1 MLTVSAAVMRLSSIP
16 YLFHDLFQHLH
27 TLSHKYEIHVI
38 VCIMLTVSSAVYM
51 YLINKADPDL
61 GYLTLFK
68 NVNVAGV
75 HSSILLSVFR
85 LHL

>member
-1 MLTVSAAVMRLSSIP
+1 MLTVSTAAMRLSSLI
-16 YLFHDLFQHLH
+16 YSNIF

-51 YLINKADPDL
+51 YLINKADSDL
-61 GYLTLFK
+61 GYLILFK

-75 HSSILLSVFR
+75 HSSILSIVFR